1 MSMGRGLHGRTT
13 ILILTALLLAGPVL
27 GNPNGPPWMNDSEA
41 MTLTAEQGCTCHN
54 GGNPSSEVIVLVSS
68 VPRAYALGE
77 TYILN
82 ISISS
87 VNPNGGFL
95 ITDYGAGT
103 FDPDGGENMIWVAGS
118 NMTGVSQSEPGSS
131 WSLPWTA
138 PSTDVGD
145 IAFSM
150 AGNAVNGDL
159 LPLEDDYWNV
169 LSFTINAP
177 GTATVDAEGEA
188 QFRTIS
194 VGDYDSLFVADIDPE
209 RAALE
214 AERHRQEELAE
225 AYFHYGNLYFWP
237 TLAILVVAGAVQ
249 GEFYQR
255 RFGGGPEHLDP
266 SLAVPQGIRRSLIA
280 VGMTL
285 LLGWQWTS
293 GASWG
298 ILLLLS
304 MGTLASFWS
313 VWRTIDQARA
323 PAKTGDML

>member
-1 MSMGRGLHGRTT
+1 MGRGLHGRTT

-159 LPLEDDYWNV
+159 LPLEDDYQRA
-169 LSFTINAP
+169 LLHDRRP
-177 GTATVDAEGEA
+177 RD
-188 QFRTIS
+188 
-194 VGDYDSLFVADIDPE
+194 GD
-209 RAALE
+209 
-214 AERHRQEELAE
+214 
-225 AYFHYGNLYFWP
+225 
-237 TLAILVVAGAVQ
+237 
-249 GEFYQR
+249 
-255 RFGGGPEHLDP
+255 GGCRG
-266 SLAVPQGIRRSLIA
+266 
-280 VGMTL
+280 
-285 LLGWQWTS
+285 
-293 GASWG
+293 
-298 ILLLLS
+298 
-304 MGTLASFWS
+304 
-313 VWRTIDQARA
+313 
-323 PAKTGDML
+323 